1 MSGKIFKTITNF
13 TKNYNDPESN
23 LPFDENNTKIQIV
36 EKNGNVNVSLTINDK
51 YLEQYNKI
59 AELFKEGLS
68 KLEGVLSVN
77 VALTS
82 ENQLSS
88 GQQNE
93 SRFKINA
100 TNIIAIASGK
110 GGVGKSTF
118 AVNLAVA
125 LRKLGKKVGILD
137 ADIYGPSVPR
147 MMGISGRPEASN
159 NKKLIPLES
168 YGIKCMSIGFLVSV
182 DTPTIWRGPMVMKAL
197 EQMFNGVEWGTL
209 DYLIIDLPPGTGDAQ
224 LTLAQS
230 SKLSG
235 SIIVSTPQDV
245 ALADAR
251 KGINMFKRVNVPI
264 LGLVENMS
272 YFICDNCNEKHFIFS
287 NDGAKKEAEKF
298 QIPFLGSLPIS
309 KDLRV
314 QSDEGRPSCIDDPN
328 GEIYKFNALT
338 IWGVID
344 LLASFTLL
352 IDGKFSISLNFPKLL
367 ENMYLVIADK
377 NAENREVSSDYWFEY
392 IEANL
397 HLIGGLHNLDNF
409 ASSVSPKIKDEIH
422 EFRFCK
428 KGIKN
433 IKDISIPLTVWKR
446 FIASSTY

>member
-1 MSGKIFKTITNF
+1 MADKILQSILNL
-13 TKNYNDPESN
+13 TKNYKDPENN
-23 LPFDENNTKIQIV
+23 LPFDQNNPKIQII
-36 EKNGNVNVSLTINDK
+36 EKNGNVNISLSINEK
-51 YLEQYNKI
+51 YLGQYNKI
-59 AELFKEGLS
+59 AESFKEDIN
-68 KLEGVLSVN
+68 KLEGILSVN

-82 ENQLSS
+82 ESQLNRS
-88 GQQNE
+88 NE
-93 SRFKINA
+93 NETRFKIKA

-125 LRKLGKKVGILD
+125 LKQLGKKVGILD

-272 YFICDNCNEKHFIFS
+272 YFICDKCSEKHFIFS

-309 KDLRV
+309 KGLRI
-314 QSDEGRPSCIDDPN
+314 QSDEGRPACIDYPE
-328 GEIYKFNALT
+328 GEISKKY
-338 IWGVID
+338 
-344 LLASFTLL
+344 
-352 IDGKFSISLNFPKLL
+352 L
-367 ENMYLVIADK
+367 EIA
-377 NAENREVSSDYWFEY
+377 
-392 IEANL
+392 
-397 HLIGGLHNLDNF
+397 
-409 ASSVSPKIKDEIH
+409 
-422 EFRFCK
+422 
-428 KGIKN
+428 KN
-433 IKDISIPLTVWKR
+433 I
-446 FIASSTY
+446 